1 MSQEVGTAESK
12 PRKLGKGLSS
22 LVGLNPPPVV
32 IAAPEPHN
40 VAHLPAPA
48 AATEAS
54 PPTQGSTKGV
64 LLSDVIRLPLT
75 LVDPSP
81 FQPRKSL
88 DEAAIAGLA
97 ASIKHSGLMQP
108 VIVRRRGERYELVAG
123 ERRWRAAQL
132 AGLETIPSLVRDLS
146 DEQAAEWA
154 LVENI
159 QREDLNPMDRA
170 FALKAMSDRFSLTQ
184 DELARRVGLERPSV
198 ANLLRLTELEPA
210 IADLIAKGTLSQG
223 HGKALLAVPAGEKRE
238 RLAKLAAM
246 MHWSVRRME
255 QEVSALA
262 QKPAKSVAPDASPRA
277 AVLRDLERQIGEH
290 LGTKVSILTDRQG
303 KRGRMMIDFYGLD
316 HFEDL
321 LTRLGVHTSK

>member
-1 MSQEVGTAESK
+1 MSQEVGTTDAK

-32 IAAPEPHN
+32 VAPPEPAS
-40 VAHLPAPA
+40 VPTTSPA
-48 AATEAS
+48 AATLVVQKPADAS
-54 PPTQGSTKGV
+54 GSLV
-64 LLSDVIRLPLT
+64 LSDVIRLPLN
-75 LVDPSP
+75 LVEPSP

-88 DEAAIAGLA
+88 DEATIAGLA

-108 VIVRRRGERYELVAG
+108 VIVRRRGDRYELVAG
-123 ERRWRAAQL
+123 ERRWRAAQV
-132 AGLETIPSLVRDLS
+132 AGLETIPALVRDLS

-255 QEVSALA
+255 QEVSAVA
-262 QKPAKSVAPDASPRA
+262 KKPAKAEVPDTSPRA

>member
-1 MSQEVGTAESK
+1 MTKEGMAGVQDAK

-22 LVGLNPPPVV
+22 LVGLNPAPVMV
-32 IAAPEPHN
+32 AAPDAAPTPS
-40 VAHLPAPA
+40 AIAPQTTPAS
-48 AATEAS
+48 ATD
-54 PPTQGSTKGV
+54 GV
-64 LLSDVIRLPLT
+64 SERVLSDVVRI
-75 LVDPSP
+75 LVGLIVPSP
-81 FQPRKSL
+81 FQPRKQV
-88 DEAAIAGLA
+88 DEAGVAGLA
-97 ASIKHSGLMQP
+97 ESIKHSGLMQP
-108 VIVRRRGERYELVAG
+108 IIVRRRGSQFELVAG
-123 ERRWRAAQL
+123 ERRWRAASL
-132 AGLETIPSLVRDLS
+132 AGLESIPALVRDLS

-170 FALKAMSDRFSLTQ
+170 FALRAMSDRFTLTQ
-184 DELARRVGLERPSV
+184 DELSRRVGLERSSV

-255 QEVSALA
+255 QEASAA
-262 QKPAKSVAPDASPRA
+262 AKKPGKAVGEDTSPRA

-290 LGTKVSILTDRQG
+290 LGTKVAIVTDRQG
-303 KRGRMMIDFYGLD
+303 KRGRLMIDFYGLD

-321 LTRLGVHTSK
+321 LTRLGVHTSQ